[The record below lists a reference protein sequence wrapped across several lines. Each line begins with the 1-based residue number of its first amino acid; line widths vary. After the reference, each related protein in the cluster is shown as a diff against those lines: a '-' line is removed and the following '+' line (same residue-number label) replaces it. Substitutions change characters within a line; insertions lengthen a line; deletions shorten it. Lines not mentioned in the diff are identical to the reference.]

1 MKTKI
6 IITYT
11 WNEGEFGS
19 SPKSPIGTLD
29 EIAEMNIREQ
39 MEKGFTSGDLE
50 VNLFDENFTGH
61 WSRTTERVD
70 ENAKTIQEQVDE
82 RAKDLEKDYQ
92 KKKDALEAQYQ
103 EKFSQINEKEVKL
116 DKIRNQL
123 ESDYKEKTENK
134 LKEYE
139 SNYQKKESNL
149 EYENRVR
156 SEELDAR
163 EEVYLESRQ
172 AETNAVEVWQYGA
185 DLNLGSSCT
194 VARYP
199 NGYTR
204 DIPENGYRIILG
216 LYQGEI
222 IELIANSQAMM
233 QLMNNTRKIE
243 PLSEEEFKEKFI
255 NS

>member
-50 VNLFDENFTGH
+50 ANLFEEDFSGH

-70 ENAKTIQEQVDE
+70 ENAPTIQEQIEEREEYFSLNYKKKEEALENQYQEKQKNLDE
-82 RAKDLEKDYQ
+82 IASNLEKSKALWQDEYKEKTETALKNHEKEYQ
-92 KKKDALEAQYQ
+92 KKLSDLEAQYR
-103 EKFSQINEKEVKL
+103 EKVSLINEKEVKL

-123 ESDYKEKTENK
+123 ESDYKEKTEYK

-139 SNYQKKESNL
+139 SNYQKKVS
-149 EYENRVR
+149 
-156 SEELDAR
+156 
-163 EEVYLESRQ
+163 
-172 AETNAVEVWQYGA
+172 
-185 DLNLGSSCT
+185 
-194 VARYP
+194 
-199 NGYTR
+199 
-204 DIPENGYRIILG
+204 
-216 LYQGEI
+216 
-222 IELIANSQAMM
+222 
-233 QLMNNTRKIE
+233 
-243 PLSEEEFKEKFI
+243 
-255 NS
+255 

>member
-29 EIAEMNIREQ
+29 EIAEMDIREQ

-61 WSRTTERVD
+61 WSRVTERVD

-82 RAKDLEKDYQ
+82 RAKEYEKEYQ
-92 KKKDALEAQYQ
+92 KKKDALEVQYQ
-103 EKFSQINEKEVKL
+103 EKVSLIEEKERNLVK
-116 DKIRNQL
+116 
-123 ESDYKEKTENK
+123 SKE
-134 LKEYE
+134 
-139 SNYQKKESNL
+139 NL
-149 EYENRVR
+149 EYEYRTKL
-156 SEELDAR
+156 SEIEERKEVIENAR
-163 EEVYLESRQ
+163 QEKID
-172 AETNAVEVWQYGA
+172 AVEVWQYGA

-216 LYQGEI
+216 LYQGEVL
-222 IELIANSQAMM
+222 ELIANSETMK
-233 QLMNNTRKIE
+233 QLMNNARKIE
-243 PLSEEEFKEKFI
+243 PLTEEEFKEKFI

>member
-1 MKTKI
+1 MRTKI
-6 IITYT
+6 IITYS
-11 WNEGEFGS
+11 WDNGENGT
-19 SPKSPIGTLD
+19 SPKSHTDTLD
-29 EIAEMNIREQ
+29 NIAEMNIREQ
-39 MEKGFTSGDLE
+39 MEKGFTSGDLTA
-50 VNLFDENFTGH
+50 NLFDEDFSGH

-70 ENAKTIQEQVDE
+70 ENAPTIQEELDA

-92 KKKDALEAQYQ
+92 KKKDALEVQYQ
-103 EKFSQINEKEVKL
+103 EKQKNLDEIASNLEKK
-116 DKIRNQL
+116 RN
-123 ESDYKEKTENK
+123 D
-134 LKEYE
+134 
-139 SNYQKKESNL
+139 L
-149 EYENRVR
+149 EYENRIR

-172 AETNAVEVWQYGA
+172 AETNAVEIWQYGA

-216 LYQGEI
+216 LYQGEVL
-222 IELIANSQAMM
+222 ELIANSETMK

-243 PLSEEEFKEKFI
+243 PLTEEEFKEKFI